1 MARMNW
7 SGLDG
12 VMRELTQMEKTA
24 GPLTEKMLDAGAE
37 VIAQSWKDAISSA
50 GLIDSGAMQ
59 KSVKAKKKSDGS
71 REIYPQGTDS
81 RGVRN
86 AEKAFIQHYGSS
98 RIKATGFVDRA
109 EAEAEGPAV
118 EAMQRIWD
126 EAT

>member
-12 VMRELTQMEKTA
+12 VMRKLTQMEKTA

-81 RGVRN
+81 RVVRN